1 MQASHLSFHK
11 DLDSDDFSFIHK
23 DGPEWGSEFRT
34 TPNAIEGNPTL
45 FIKAYGM
52 ETARFFGFEFVN
64 DDVIRVP
71 RVSYF
76 NRQLQKLNEVL
87 PGQETCKLSFYEA
100 SSEPQTAREHL
111 ERFLKNCSLPI
122 ANEGSVAIHDTSY
135 HLGGIFFP
143 DACLATGLAQAELV
157 IGFANHLE
165 KKNFP
170 QSEIDKILFEMSLN
184 VDSSTGNF
192 SHFVSQPEP
201 PKKSAYWILSREGV
215 PAKKYLA
222 WVVPLLLKEKYSDL
236 NVARE
241 LASYLETVPA
251 LYEMALGPIP
261 AEYDKLVREKI
272 ERIQGAIQ
280 KLCS

>member
-23 DGPEWGSEFRT
+23 AGPEWGSEYRT
-34 TPNAIEGNPTL
+34 TPNAIEGSPTL

-52 ETARFFGFEFVN
+52 ETARYFGFEFEN
-64 DDVIRVP
+64 DNVLRVP
-71 RVSYF
+71 RVAYF
-76 NRQLQKLNEVL
+76 NRQLKKLNEVL
-87 PGQETCKLSFYEA
+87 PTHEVCKLKFYEA
-100 SSEPQTAREHL
+100 SGEPQTARDHL
-111 ERFLKNCSLPI
+111 ERFLKDCSLPI

-143 DACLATGLAQAELV
+143 EACLVTGLAQAEL
-157 IGFANHLE
+157 ILGFANHLE

-170 QSEIDKILFEMSLN
+170 QEEIDKILFEMSLN

-192 SHFVSQPEP
+192 SHFVTQSEP
-201 PKKSAYWILSREGV
+201 PKKSAYWILSREGF

-222 WVVPLLLKEKYSDL
+222 WVVPLLLKEKYFDL
-236 NVARE
+236 NVERE
-241 LASYLETVPA
+241 LTEYLDTVPA
-251 LYEMALGPIP
+251 LYEMLMGPTP

-272 ERIQGAIQ
+272 ERIQKAVQ